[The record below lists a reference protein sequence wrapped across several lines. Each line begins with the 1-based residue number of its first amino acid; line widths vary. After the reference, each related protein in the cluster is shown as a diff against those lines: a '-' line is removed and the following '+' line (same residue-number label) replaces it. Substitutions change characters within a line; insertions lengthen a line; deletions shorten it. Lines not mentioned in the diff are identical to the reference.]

1 MPSTLYR
8 PPGHINPWFSI
19 GWVLGNKYGLSPD
32 FTNPSLLHRTHLHA
46 QLDEEGFAGEL
57 WMSDKDFRKV
67 RRAA

>member
-19 GWVLGNKYGLSPD
+19 GWV
-32 FTNPSLLHRTHLHA
+32 LHA